1 MAAVNGG
8 GRQGDDA
15 GSAPPAAQEGFT
27 VDLDG
32 SVGVKP
38 AVSHHHDAGPVGEGL
53 RTSMSVALDA
63 MGGYGETE
71 TTLPCAPTVESCLPC
86 IVLFV
91 GPCCCCV
98 RSHPDKVC
106 VPFDLFTE
114 RVYYRPL
121 AVVTFASFTW
131 QAFVAYFVT
140 LTGTDATEFSLCG
153 RNFTDFSQDASD
165 NQPLRDTALST
176 IGVLQTGW
184 FGLVFAVLI
193 GAGNSRY
200 EKRCWVRYRK
210 RILCHAFLYS
220 KRSFYQDRLGTNI
233 GKALKIRCVFL
244 QGWVSPVIAAFS
256 LSANGPALRWCAQE
270 ISEQGDDGEKTVF
283 WGAVLFKCDLFT
295 KTGSGHT
302 QGKLKNRC
310 VFSGSFTLYAGAT
323 SNYIST
329 GFYVVQLFL
338 SVLLLLRRRRNCA
351 GSGDGKWC
359 GPMEFTEPLPIKP
372 LATRAP
378 GSPLTA
384 AASGGLSAGLLAGAS
399 EVEPTAVSTGDAES
413 LIVAAV
419 ATGSSAEPA
428 RARIP
433 LRFWIALTLS
443 ATVVGF
449 LAAMGALYG
458 TKNAL
463 FWSHLYV

>member
-165 NQPLRDTALST
+165 DQPLRDTALSM

-220 KRSFYQDRLGTNI
+220 KR
-233 GKALKIRCVFL
+233 
-244 QGWVSPVIAAFS
+244 
-256 LSANGPALRWCAQE
+256 
-270 ISEQGDDGEKTVF
+270 
-283 WGAVLFKCDLFT
+283 
-295 KTGSGHT
+295 
-302 QGKLKNRC
+302 
-310 VFSGSFTLYAGAT
+310 
-323 SNYIST
+323 
-329 GFYVVQLFL
+329 
-338 SVLLLLRRRRNCA
+338 
-351 GSGDGKWC
+351 
-359 GPMEFTEPLPIKP
+359 
-372 LATRAP
+372 
-378 GSPLTA
+378 
-384 AASGGLSAGLLAGAS
+384 
-399 EVEPTAVSTGDAES
+399 
-413 LIVAAV
+413 
-419 ATGSSAEPA
+419 
-428 RARIP
+428 
-433 LRFWIALTLS
+433 
-443 ATVVGF
+443 
-449 LAAMGALYG
+449 
-458 TKNAL
+458 
-463 FWSHLYV
+463 

>member
-1 MAAVNGG
+1 M
-8 GRQGDDA
+8 R
-15 GSAPPAAQEGFT
+15 
-27 VDLDG
+27 
-32 SVGVKP
+32 
-38 AVSHHHDAGPVGEGL
+38 
-53 RTSMSVALDA
+53 
-63 MGGYGETE
+63 
-71 TTLPCAPTVESCLPC
+71 
-86 IVLFV
+86 
-91 GPCCCCV
+91 
-98 RSHPDKVC
+98 
-106 VPFDLFTE
+106 
-114 RVYYRPL
+114 
-121 AVVTFASFTW
+121 
-131 QAFVAYFVT
+131 
-140 LTGTDATEFSLCG
+140 
-153 RNFTDFSQDASD
+153 
-165 NQPLRDTALST
+165 
-176 IGVLQTGW
+176 
-184 FGLVFAVLI
+184 
-193 GAGNSRY
+193 
-200 EKRCWVRYRK
+200 
-210 RILCHAFLYS
+210 
-220 KRSFYQDRLGTNI
+220 KRSFGRP
-233 GKALKIRCVFL
+233 F
-244 QGWVSPVIAAFS
+244 
-256 LSANGPALRWCAQE
+256 
-270 ISEQGDDGEKTVF
+270 
-283 WGAVLFKCDLFT
+283 LFKCDLFT
-295 KTGSGHT
+295 KPSSGHT

-399 EVEPTAVSTGDAES
+399 EVEPTAVSTADAES
-413 LIVAAV
+413 LIVAAA

-458 TKNAL
+458 TKNAFFGDL
-463 FWSHLYV
+463 FTKTGSGQTYGKAEKRGRFSQACSSPIACETGRCHRRREIGLFFWRHFMPKHRIFSKTGSGQTPRKSQKDVFLNRRASHLREPSWCCCLVAMKMLST

>member
-1 MAAVNGG
+1 M
-8 GRQGDDA
+8 R
-15 GSAPPAAQEGFT
+15 
-27 VDLDG
+27 
-32 SVGVKP
+32 
-38 AVSHHHDAGPVGEGL
+38 
-53 RTSMSVALDA
+53 
-63 MGGYGETE
+63 
-71 TTLPCAPTVESCLPC
+71 
-86 IVLFV
+86 
-91 GPCCCCV
+91 
-98 RSHPDKVC
+98 
-106 VPFDLFTE
+106 
-114 RVYYRPL
+114 
-121 AVVTFASFTW
+121 
-131 QAFVAYFVT
+131 
-140 LTGTDATEFSLCG
+140 
-153 RNFTDFSQDASD
+153 
-165 NQPLRDTALST
+165 
-176 IGVLQTGW
+176 
-184 FGLVFAVLI
+184 
-193 GAGNSRY
+193 
-200 EKRCWVRYRK
+200 
-210 RILCHAFLYS
+210 
-220 KRSFYQDRLGTNI
+220 KRSFGRP
-233 GKALKIRCVFL
+233 F
-244 QGWVSPVIAAFS
+244 
-256 LSANGPALRWCAQE
+256 
-270 ISEQGDDGEKTVF
+270 
-283 WGAVLFKCDLFT
+283 LFKCDLFT
-295 KTGSGHT
+295 KPSSGHT

-399 EVEPTAVSTGDAES
+399 EVEPTAVSTADAES
-413 LIVAAV
+413 LIVAAA

>member
-15 GSAPPAAQEGFT
+15 GSAPAQEGFT

-283 WGAVLFKCDLFT
+283 WGAIF
-295 KTGSGHT
+295 
-302 QGKLKNRC
+302 
-310 VFSGSFTLYAGAT
+310 
-323 SNYIST
+323 I
-329 GFYVVQLFL
+329 
-338 SVLLLLRRRRNCA
+338 
-351 GSGDGKWC
+351 
-359 GPMEFTEPLPIKP
+359 
-372 LATRAP
+372 
-378 GSPLTA
+378 
-384 AASGGLSAGLLAGAS
+384 
-399 EVEPTAVSTGDAES
+399 
-413 LIVAAV
+413 
-419 ATGSSAEPA
+419 
-428 RARIP
+428 
-433 LRFWIALTLS
+433 
-443 ATVVGF
+443 
-449 LAAMGALYG
+449 
-458 TKNAL
+458 
-463 FWSHLYV
+463 